1 MPDEGSA
8 AIAGST
14 SRLGPGPP
22 RQNRLPSG
30 LRTEL
35 GGKSLRLRRVW
46 GREWRRG
53 LGGHKEAFPCRCSK
67 DYHTQACLLE
77 PKSEEQTVI
86 AATTHLK
93 MFQCFSL
100 IYQIKATV

>member
-8 AIAGST
+8 AIAAST

-35 GGKSLRLRRVW
+35 AGKSLRLRRVW
-46 GREWRRG
+46 GRERRRG
-53 LGGHKEAFPCRCSK
+53 FGERKEAFLGRCSK
-67 DYHTQACLLE
+67 DFHTQVCLLE
-77 PKSEEQTVI
+77 PNSEE
-86 AATTHLK
+86 
-93 MFQCFSL
+93 
-100 IYQIKATV
+100 